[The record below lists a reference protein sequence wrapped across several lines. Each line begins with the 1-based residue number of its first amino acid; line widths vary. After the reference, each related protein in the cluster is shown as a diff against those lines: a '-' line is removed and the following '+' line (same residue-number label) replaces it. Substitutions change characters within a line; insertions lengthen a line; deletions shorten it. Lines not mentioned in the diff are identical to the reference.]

1 MLKRMLF
8 VIALAAPAISYGA
21 VYQCKANG
29 QTVFSDSPCG
39 DDAKKLDHKPAPAI
53 GGQFDTGTDVE
64 FYEPP
69 ARQRSAKKDTCPYI
83 NSSRLRQLTIQNKIA
98 RGMKPADVRRSWGSP
113 TSINTGR
120 RTQWAYHYAS
130 GSSRYVYFENGCVDN
145 WNGSYR

>member
-1 MLKRMLF
+1 MLKGMLF
-8 VIALAAPAISYGA
+8 VIAITAPAISYGA

-69 ARQRSAKKDTCPYI
+69 ARRVDGRMGRRASGMVWARNLCAGNGARAPFGIAGYL
-83 NSSRLRQLTIQNKIA
+83 SRLWKC
-98 RGMKPADVRRSWGSP
+98 W
-113 TSINTGR
+113 
-120 RTQWAYHYAS
+120 
-130 GSSRYVYFENGCVDN
+130 
-145 WNGSYR
+145 

>member
-1 MLKRMLF
+1 MLKGMLF
-8 VIALAAPAISYGA
+8 VIAITAPAISYGA

-69 ARQRSAKKDTCPYI
+69 A
-83 NSSRLRQLTIQNKIA
+83 SRVDGRI
-98 RGMKPADVRRSWGSP
+98 
-113 TSINTGR
+113 GR
-120 RTQWAYHYAS
+120 RLAEWPEPATFMLATVPE
-130 GSSRYVYFENGCVDN
+130 RPLELRVT
-145 WNGSYR
+145 